1 MGALDQ
7 ALIDEIISHQI
18 DLYRLDAGVRQQVLD
33 ILTRMQRELVSKLA
47 NEDLTDF
54 GKQRTAALLRE
65 CSDIIDHYYTMS
77 QGELDLTL
85 HGVGSATAT
94 HTADALTAAVSVES
108 HLPTETFF
116 KTLASNAL
124 IQGAPSAEWWS
135 RQSLDASFKFAN
147 AVRQGLA
154 QAETNQQII
163 ARVIGKRGFPGI
175 MDISRRNAAALV
187 QTSVQAVANDA
198 RLETFKRNADVITA
212 LEWHTAL
219 DGHVCELCIPR
230 AGLQWTVDGEPI
242 GHSMPFQ
249 NPPIH
254 FNDRCVLLP
263 RTSLSNVGR
272 TTRAASG
279 GPVSATTSFE
289 QWLSRRTVAQQDAQ
303 LGNGRAQLWRD
314 GTITLQQLLD
324 LRGNPL
330 TLAELKATY
339 Q

>member
-7 ALIDEIISHQI
+7 ELIDNIISGQI

-33 ILTRMQRELVSKLA
+33 ILQRMQRELVAKLA
-47 NEDLTDF
+47 NEDLTSYN
-54 GKQRTAALLRE
+54 KQRTQAFLKEATA
-65 CSDIIDHYYTMS
+65 IIERYYTMS

-85 HGVGSATAT
+85 QGVAHVTAT
-94 HTADALTAAVSVES
+94 HTAEALSAAVTLDA
-108 HLPTETFF
+108 HLPTANYL
-116 KTLASNAL
+116 KTLVSNAL
-124 IQGAPSAEWWS
+124 LQGGTIAEWWS
-135 RQSLDASFKFAN
+135 KQGLDTIFKFSN

-163 ARVIGKRGFPGI
+163 ARIVGKQGYPGI
-175 MDISRRNAAALV
+175 LNISRSNAAALV

-198 RLETFKRNADVITA
+198 RLKTFQQNADVITA

-219 DGHVCELCIPR
+219 DGHVCPLCMAR
-230 AGLQWTVDGEPI
+230 ADLQWTVEGEPI
-242 GHSMPFQ
+242 GHSIAFE

-263 RTSLSNVGR
+263 RTKASGVAR

-279 GPVSATTSFE
+279 GPVSATTTFA
-289 QWLSRRTVAQQDAQ
+289 QWLSRRTPEQQDAQ
-303 LGNGRAQLWRD
+303 LGKGRAQLWRD

-330 TLAELKATY
+330 TLAELQAKY